1 MEAIRTHAECA
12 QHNDTQF
19 DGVHSTFVDPKIFW
33 TISFIIG
40 LKSNSRNLWR
50 SVGTYLYYTI
60 TKRIRNVVYGAFVTS
75 TDSCSNPNWVPQR
88 SVSYRRR
95 RRNEFI
101 AVDVGAFYWKFLSIS
116 YVPIDLGLRMEWEIK
131 CSAVFVCCI
140 VDIFFFL
147 LHFINTIATYKYKVH
162 KRNIVKYSCWTLS
175 ANWL

>member
-1 MEAIRTHAECA
+1 MRAAQWHTIRRSALNICRPKNILNNFVHYWIEIEFPQFVAQCRYVSLLHNYEKNTECR
-12 QHNDTQF
+12 
-19 DGVHSTFVDPKIFW
+19 VW
-33 TISFIIG
+33 
-40 LKSNSRNLWR
+40 
-50 SVGTYLYYTI
+50 
-60 TKRIRNVVYGAFVTS
+60 AFVTS

-162 KRNIVKYSCWTLS
+162 KRNIVKYSCWTLL